1 MKVAVVH
8 NRDGSG
14 VINRFGQVCPE
25 KYGEKAIIAVLGALQ
40 RAGHDVLLCE
50 GDKTLLQVLE
60 RFMPPDHEGH
70 PTGMVF
76 NMAYGIQGNCRYT
89 HVPAMLE
96 MAGVPYTGSDPLG
109 HALALDKVITKD
121 LLRQAGI
128 PTPNYCVMRN
138 EDDPATGVRFPV
150 IVKPRHES
158 TSFGL
163 QLVTEPAGLRDA
175 VNAIVQ
181 QYQQDALVEEYIDG
195 REVCVAL
202 LGNGADIEV
211 FPLVEQDFGDRSLRL
226 MTWEDKAH
234 KGTVEP
240 QKICP
245 ANISRELEERLRETS
260 LATFHA
266 CHCRDYARVDIRID
280 RAGNPY
286 VLEINS
292 MASLGLTGSY
302 VLAAQTAGYT
312 MDGLIA
318 RILDV
323 AHLRYLPLPAS
334 VREVA
339 HWPIER
345 LTPRS
350 LNGQVFD
357 VLGKVQF
364 GGKALRDLLIEAIR
378 YGERPEVRDRLN
390 QIVANALDRTHLQ
403 ELMEGRA
410 LAHDTMPAESSAF
423 ARRWSADHLS
433 PDLVRWLRTVPRF
446 CCHRPA
452 S

>member
-1 MKVAVVH
+1 MNVAVVH

-14 VINRFGQVCPE
+14 VINPFGQACPE
-25 KYGEKAIIAVLGALQ
+25 KYSEKAITAVVGALQ
-40 RAGHDVLLCE
+40 RAGHNVLLCE
-50 GDKTLLQVLE
+50 GDKTLLQVLG
-60 RFMPPDHEGH
+60 RFMPPDQEGRA
-70 PTGMVF
+70 TGMVF

-109 HALALDKVITKD
+109 HALALDKVITKN

-138 EDDPATGVRFPV
+138 GENDTSGVRFPV

-163 QLVTEPAGLRDA
+163 QLVTEPTGLRDA
-175 VNAIVQ
+175 VNAIVE

-202 LGNGADIEV
+202 LGNGADSEV
-211 FPLVEQDFGDRSLRL
+211 FPLVEQDFGDRSVRL
-226 MTWEDKAH
+226 MTWEDKVH
-234 KGTVEP
+234 KGEVEP

-245 ANISRELEERLRETS
+245 ANVSRKLADRLREVS

-280 RAGNPY
+280 HQGDPY

-292 MASLGLTGSY
+292 MASLGPTGSY
-302 VLAAQTAGYT
+302 VLAAQAAGYT

-318 RILDV
+318 HILDV
-323 AHLRYLPLPAS
+323 AHSRYLALPAS
-334 VREVA
+334 VLEVA
-339 HWPIER
+339 H
-345 LTPRS
+345 
-350 LNGQVFD
+350 
-357 VLGKVQF
+357 
-364 GGKALRDLLIEAIR
+364 A
-378 YGERPEVRDRLN
+378 
-390 QIVANALDRTHLQ
+390 
-403 ELMEGRA
+403 
-410 LAHDTMPAESSAF
+410 
-423 ARRWSADHLS
+423 
-433 PDLVRWLRTVPRF
+433 
-446 CCHRPA
+446 
-452 S
+452 

>member
-60 RFMPPDHEGH
+60 RFIPPDQEGH

-109 HALALDKVITKD
+109 HALALDKIITKD

-128 PTPNYCVMRN
+128 PTPNYCVMRHGEN
-138 EDDPATGVRFPV
+138 RASGVRFPV

-163 QLVTEPAGLRDA
+163 HLVAEPTGLRDA

-234 KGTVEP
+234 KVAVEP
-240 QKICP
+240 RKICP
-245 ANISRELEERLRETS
+245 AYVTRKLADRLREIS

-280 RAGNPY
+280 HQGDPY

-302 VLAAQTAGYT
+302 VLAAQAAGYT
-312 MDGLIA
+312 MDGLISH
-318 RILDV
+318 ILDV
-323 AHLRYLPLPAS
+323 AHSRYLALPAS
-334 VREVA
+334 VLE
-339 HWPIER
+339 
-345 LTPRS
+345 
-350 LNGQVFD
+350 
-357 VLGKVQF
+357 
-364 GGKALRDLLIEAIR
+364 
-378 YGERPEVRDRLN
+378 
-390 QIVANALDRTHLQ
+390 VANA
-403 ELMEGRA
+403 
-410 LAHDTMPAESSAF
+410 
-423 ARRWSADHLS
+423 
-433 PDLVRWLRTVPRF
+433 
-446 CCHRPA
+446 
-452 S
+452 